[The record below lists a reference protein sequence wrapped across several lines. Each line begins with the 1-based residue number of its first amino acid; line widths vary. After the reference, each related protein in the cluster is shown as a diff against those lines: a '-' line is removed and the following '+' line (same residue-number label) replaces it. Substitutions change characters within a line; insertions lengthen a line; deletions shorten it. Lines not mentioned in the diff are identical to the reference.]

1 MIAWATPWLTS
12 IAGFSTVFLV
22 GFGVAYIR
30 LTKVYDGGSRKP
42 PPELHPE
49 PGCWTPVPEKVGFAR
64 SSAVAAISLSTPE
77 WGTTLGIIP
86 DWTFR
91 GAWNV
96 SLWRTGRWMS

>member
-1 MIAWATPWLTS
+1 MIAWAVPWLTS

-49 PGCWTPVPEKVGFAR
+49 PGC
-64 SSAVAAISLSTPE
+64 
-77 WGTTLGIIP
+77 
-86 DWTFR
+86 
-91 GAWNV
+91 
-96 SLWRTGRWMS
+96 